1 MSKRVLKERL
11 ERYAALSAA
20 LLGTAS
26 TADAAIQFTALD
38 PNITLNDDLTAG
50 PGDFLDID
58 MDGDGV
64 AEFGLAHYGLG
75 GGSSAFIY
83 PRIPGAGIAADLE
96 DLSVCTS
103 PLPISTPPL
112 AAADTISSGI
122 YFRSSGFMFLYNY
135 VACGRW
141 AGIGPKHI
149 GVRFEIGTETHYGW
163 IRVNV
168 PEFGS
173 SVRIFGWG
181 YEDVPDAP
189 ILAGDRGPCLA
200 PQNPM
205 SIITG
210 TSSVKLTWE
219 SVPNVEDYGVRGKK
233 AGSPVISN
241 LQSADTCQVFP
252 FLTPGT
258 YRWRVYAR
266 CRNEFGN
273 IENSDAAPL
282 QSFTLPAPEGI
293 VEPDETGIE
302 D

>member
-1 MSKRVLKERL
+1 MLKKRL
-11 ERYAALSAA
+11 ERYATLSAA
-20 LLGTAS
+20 LLGTS
-26 TADAAIQFTALD
+26 TAADANIQFTALD
-38 PNITLNDDLTAG
+38 PDITLDDNLTAG
-50 PGDFLDID
+50 LGDFLNID

-75 GGSSAFIY
+75 GASSAFIY
-83 PRIPGAGIAADLE
+83 PKIPGAGIAADIE
-96 DLSVCTS
+96 DLSACTS

-112 AAADTISSGI
+112 AAADTISSGV
-122 YFRSSGFMFLYNY
+122 YFRSSGFMFLYNS

-149 GVRFEIGTETHYGW
+149 GVRFEIGAETHYGW

-168 PEFGS
+168 PDLGN
-173 SVRIFGWG
+173 SVTIFGWA

-189 ILAGDRGPCLA
+189 ILAGDRGPCL
-200 PQNPM
+200 PPENPM

-219 SVPNVEDYGVRGKK
+219 SVANVEDYGVRGKK
-233 AGSPVISN
+233 TGSSAIGS
-241 LQSADTCQVFP
+241 LQSADTCQTFP

-266 CRNEFGN
+266 CRNEFGD
-273 IENSDAAPL
+273 IENSSAAPY

-293 VEPDETGIE
+293 VEPDEIRIE